1 MTATM
6 DASVRELFS
15 RYERSFEK
23 ALRGEEDMEEVASF
37 YASAIIGASPAGV
50 RAAENDD
57 RMRQAMEQ
65 GYAHYRAIGTQAM
78 RIRQVQVS
86 PIDDLHC
93 IVHVAWTATYVR
105 KAPPEVTID
114 FDVHYLVQ
122 VRDDTPRI
130 FGWITGDEQA
140 VLRGHGIV

>member
-1 MTATM
+1 MTARM

-23 ALRGEEDMEEVASF
+23 ALLGEEDMQEVASF
-37 YASAIIGASPAGV
+37 YASAVIGASPAGV
-50 RAAENDD
+50 RASENDD
-57 RMRQAMEQ
+57 RMRQVMEQ
-65 GYAHYRAIGTQAM
+65 GFAHYRAIGTQAM
-78 RIRQVQVS
+78 RIREVRLS

-93 IVHVAWTATYVR
+93 IAHVAWTATYAR
-105 KAPPEVTID
+105 KGPPDITID
-114 FDVHYLVQ
+114 FDVRYLVQ
-122 VRDDTPRI
+122 VRDGAPRI